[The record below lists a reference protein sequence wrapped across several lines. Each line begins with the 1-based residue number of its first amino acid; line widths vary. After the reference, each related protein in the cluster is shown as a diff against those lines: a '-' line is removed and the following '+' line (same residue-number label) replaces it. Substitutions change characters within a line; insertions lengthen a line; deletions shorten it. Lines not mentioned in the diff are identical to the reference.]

1 METLV
6 VLSMSLSAGIYP
18 VKTVTTSLNPK
29 ETETGSPSDG
39 LKQHSCTGVLYKR
52 VDENYCS

>member
-18 VKTVTTSLNPK
+18 GKTVTTSLNPK

-39 LKQHSCTGVLYKR
+39 LKQHRCTGVL
-52 VDENYCS
+52 VQES